1 MSNQFEEVR
10 EDIEE
15 VKKDQIDAYKV
26 AIKAMEQ
33 TAKRERFHA
42 KIYLVIIL
50 VLLGVIAYDTYQ
62 DSQIG
67 YIETPEEWSQD
78 GDYNIYNKDGSMTN
92 GDIPYGEADLQEN
105 N

>member
-1 MSNQFEEVR
+1 MKKQIEEVR

-67 YIETPEEWSQD
+67 YIETTEEWSQD

-92 GDIPYGEADLQEN
+92 GDIPYGEADVQEN